1 MTLDGEEENL
11 VPTQLPL
18 VLQPPS
24 KGRSNLLVGASFLE
38 ASRLRFQSDLLSWIL
53 PVRSFRFLFFAS
65 GFHVR
70 VVNSQRAALEE
81 FVINEKAKKKSRRI

>member
-1 MTLDGEEENL
+1 MLDGEEENL
-11 VPTQLPL
+11 VPTHLPL

-53 PVRSFRFLFFAS
+53 PVRSF
-65 GFHVR
+65 
-70 VVNSQRAALEE
+70 
-81 FVINEKAKKKSRRI
+81 